1 VPVRWYFT
9 VRQNANWRVGN
20 MVIRKNA
27 RHSDLNETF
36 RSQRTGEITKLNIK
50 DPICPKQL
58 WEKGIE
64 LSKVGLCKD
73 AARNFMLAI
82 FASAALDANDM
93 SAVKVAPGLS
103 R

>member
-1 VPVRWYFT
+1 
-9 VRQNANWRVGN
+9 
-20 MVIRKNA
+20 
-27 RHSDLNETF
+27 
-36 RSQRTGEITKLNIK
+36 
-50 DPICPKQL
+50 
-58 WEKGIE
+58 

-82 FASAALDANDM
+82 FASAALDANDK